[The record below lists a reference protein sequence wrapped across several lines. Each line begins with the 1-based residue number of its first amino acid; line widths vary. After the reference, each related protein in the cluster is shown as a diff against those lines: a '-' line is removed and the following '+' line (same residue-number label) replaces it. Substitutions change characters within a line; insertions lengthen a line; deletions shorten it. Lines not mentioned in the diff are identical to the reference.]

1 MVNIYMSAPS
11 SLLEY
16 AYLVLSELLGNRR
29 KNRMPGR
36 EFYSMQFLLMPK
48 WLWNSCFS
56 SGKIIRE
63 TFHDTGF
70 GNGFLVMTLKV
81 QETKVKIDK
90 WDYIKLKNFFESKD
104 IIRGERQLMEW
115 RIY

>member
-1 MVNIYMSAPS
+1 MVNIYLSTPS

-70 GNGFLVMTLKV
+70 GNGFLDLTPKA
-81 QETKVKIDK
+81 QTTKAKTVK
-90 WDYIKLKNFFESKD
+90 WDDIKL
-104 IIRGERQLMEW
+104 
-115 RIY
+115 